1 MSDKIRVSAKTKE
14 DAITKALIQLHTTSD
29 HLSYSVLVEGKNGV
43 FGIGAKPW
51 IIEAA
56 VKDDADLSGDIESI
70 EKEIHNITTGKDI
83 EKSTDDT
90 ASKVPAA
97 DVTKDSDQLKNQ
109 TEQAVE
115 APKTEPIEKPS
126 VREDPSDQKHYKEK
140 KQVVRDSYAERDEK
154 ADEARDPE
162 SSKPKVHEVKPISD
176 EEADEA
182 MKEAGEF
189 VKSILSLIDMEVSIE
204 TGFDH
209 TSNEL
214 SVNLSGPDMGLLIG
228 KRGQTLDSLQYLI
241 SLVVNKKHKED
252 YIRVKLDTE
261 DYRARREATLRNL
274 ARNIAFKVKKSRKEI
289 SLEPMNPYERRI
301 IHSALQNDKYVTTR
315 SEGEEPFRHVIVY
328 LKKSPRGG
336 YNGYRRDRR
345 GRNSFSEDM
354 NGVASQNSD
363 NSENA

>member
-43 FGIGAKPW
+43 FGIGSKPW

-70 EKEIHNITTGKDI
+70 EKEIHNITTGTDI

-90 ASKVPAA
+90 ASKVAAA

-109 TEQAVE
+109 TDQAVE

-126 VREDPSDQKHYKEK
+126 VREDPSDQKYYKEK

-189 VKSILSLIDMEVSIE
+189 VKSILSLMDMEVSIE

-241 SLVVNKKHKED
+241 SLVINKYTDK
-252 YIRVKLDTE
+252 YVRVKVDTE
-261 DYRARREATLRNL
+261 NYRERRKQTLENL
-274 ARNIAFKVKKSRKEI
+274 ARNIAKNVKRTRRATT
-289 SLEPMNPYERRI
+289 LEPMNPYERRI
-301 IHSALQNDKYVTTR
+301 IHSALQGDKYVETH
-315 SEGEEPFRHVIVY
+315 SEGEEPYRKVVI
-328 LKKSPRGG
+328 SPKRG
-336 YNGYRRDRR
+336 
-345 GRNSFSEDM
+345 
-354 NGVASQNSD
+354 
-363 NSENA
+363 